1 VKIDFDPAK
10 SKKNESSRGLP
21 FELATE
27 FEWVTALYIPDT
39 RRDYGEN
46 RIRAF
51 GFFEDRLHAIVF
63 TPIAGGVRII
73 SFRKANKREIL
84 RYEDFKK
91 NKP

>member
-1 VKIDFDPAK
+1 MIRQKA
-10 SKKNESSRGLP
+10 KKNESSRGLT
-21 FELATE
+21 FELASE
-27 FEWVTALYIPDT
+27 FKWHNGALHTGLPGDDVAT
-39 RRDYGEN
+39 N

>member
-1 VKIDFDPAK
+1 M
-10 SKKNESSRGLP
+10 P

-39 RRDYGEN
+39 RHDYGEN

-91 NKP
+91 NKS